1 MDLVSVSHLHTC
13 ASIRT
18 KHMYTHTHTFT
29 YVRTHR
35 YVLTHMCTHTHT
47 FTYVRTLRYVL
58 THMYTH
64 THTFTYVC
72 AVGNCKSNL
81 VRSVANADLK
91 NDSEKEKEGRKVD
104 AIKELPKKSLQKF
117 ASKGEWKR
125 RGVVQCFKAFSRVSA
140 KNDSYLGR
148 TFPFKKWTNP
158 GLIFCVFVLYL
169 YKC

>member
-81 VRSVANADLK
+81 VRSVANADDLK
-91 NDSEKEKEGRKVD
+91 NDSEKEGRKVD

-125 RGVVQCFKAFSRVSA
+125 RGVVQCCKAFSRVSA

>member
-104 AIKELPKKSLQKF
+104 AIKELPKKS
-117 ASKGEWKR
+117 
-125 RGVVQCFKAFSRVSA
+125 
-140 KNDSYLGR
+140 
-148 TFPFKKWTNP
+148 
-158 GLIFCVFVLYL
+158 
-169 YKC
+169 